1 MEIIA
6 VVIFEQGNPDVGE
19 HEVLVEI
26 VEEFDNARVPNVL
39 EDGWFGELRKHRSIV
54 KSGEETAAGVPWFRP
69 SRVTPVVALL
79 GACWILGSG
88 NVNGLG
94 MKLALF
100 SALFTA
106 LIGVEWCL
114 VLDANDRRAIV
125 DLFRSLG
132 RMANG
137 KAA

>member
-54 KSGEETAAGVPWFRP
+54 KSGEETAAGVPWFSSAEFSLVWYP
-69 SRVTPVVALL
+69 ACKAVA
-79 GACWILGSG
+79 
-88 NVNGLG
+88 
-94 MKLALF
+94 
-100 SALFTA
+100 
-106 LIGVEWCL
+106 
-114 VLDANDRRAIV
+114 
-125 DLFRSLG
+125 
-132 RMANG
+132 
-137 KAA
+137 AAPYPRLRDDIEEGEV